1 MVYIHAVLCYI
12 LLLCVCMSIY
22 QSVKLVNL
30 SYQLFLKQKSNTYKL
45 VHINVNICLTVS
57 SLNIASIFF
66 IFSDVYRAV

>member
-1 MVYIHAVLCYI
+1 MLYTVAVCLYVYLSVCKAGELVL
-12 LLLCVCMSIY
+12 SA
-22 QSVKLVNL
+22 
-30 SYQLFLKQKSNTYKL
+30 FLKQKSNTYKL